1 MLCCYTSEL
10 FDFKSQARSRDIFLA
25 RRNFCKS
32 LDNLCIPVTTN
43 GAAQYSCAKLHELY
57 GHSFNSALTS
67 QSIQRPGSSLQYP
80 NAPQPESTPAQGQQ
94 FLIQVFLINR
104 LGLDESEANEAAEAL
119 AAKIHVTGY
128 GLYMLSK
135 ETLVGTLGLEGEV
148 IYRILQDR
156 RYRYVSQS

>member
-1 MLCCYTSEL
+1 MGY
-10 FDFKSQARSRDIFLA
+10 
-25 RRNFCKS
+25 
-32 LDNLCIPVTTN
+32 
-43 GAAQYSCAKLHELY
+43 
-57 GHSFNSALTS
+57 SFNSALTS
-67 QSIQRPGSSLQYP
+67 QSVQRPGSSLQYP
-80 NAPQPESTPAQGQQ
+80 NAPQPESTPAQVQQ

-148 IYRILQDR
+148 IYRILQDG
-156 RYRYVSQS
+156 RYRYVSPS